1 MELLELIGEWLL
13 PIILTSFGFFLL
25 VRPIFKSGE
34 IGFGKAT
41 INFKV
46 NHILVSLIFLSIA
59 AAIAA
64 GEISYMNLM
73 NKIDRMQVN
82 HAILSA
88 KNTVLNEANIDLLNL
103 TGKSQ
108 INNENLLKYIN
119 GTKEIIEIA
128 SADIEEISK
137 PSISLTFEH
146 SKKLKNLNREIKTA
160 LKALDKISSQLK
172 KQVKLTSKV
181 RAYSKIAP
189 VGFGHSKYPLAPAEI
204 VEF

>member
-1 MELLELIGEWLL
+1 MELLELIGAWLL
-13 PIILTSFGFFLL
+13 PIILASFGIFFL

-41 INFKV
+41 LNFTL
-46 NHILVSLIFLSIA
+46 NHILASIIFLSIA

-108 INNENLLKYIN
+108 KNNENLLKYIN
-119 GTKEIIEIA
+119 GTKEIMEIA
-128 SADIEEISK
+128 STDIEEISK
-137 PSISLTFEH
+137 PSIALTFEQI
-146 SKKLKNLNREIKTA
+146 KKLKDLNKEIKTA
-160 LKALDKISSQLK
+160 LKALDKISFQLE

-181 RAYSKIAP
+181 RAYSEIAP
-189 VGFGHSKYPLAPAEI
+189 VGFGHSDYTMAPAEN
-204 VEF
+204 VNF